1 MRHALFFAPVFASAL
16 ALTGCGGGE
25 PAGGGT
31 AAEQGAPGGG
41 LPSSGWNVADACSVL
56 AKADVAAVMG
66 ETVAGT
72 ELGTVSK
79 GTDQLA
85 GFSTC
90 HYLMPDAMRQ
100 VGFMARLSPEP
111 DNTPDAIRKA
121 RDEVAEFMGPV
132 SDEAGLGRAAF
143 WVPKLRQMV
152 VFIGDDR
159 YANITMPAGDD
170 AAMRA
175 KARTLLE
182 KVI

>member
-1 MRHALFFAPVFASAL
+1 MRRSLAIVPALIAL
-16 ALTGCGGGE
+16 AACGGDE
-25 PAGGGT
+25 AGNGAGT
-31 AAEQGAPGGG
+31 DAATGSATA
-41 LPSSGWNVADACSVL
+41 SKWNAEDACSVL
-56 AKADVAAVMG
+56 AKADVEAVMADKV
-66 ETVAGT
+66 TGT

-100 VGFMARLSPEP
+100 VGFMARLSPQP
-111 DNTPDAIRKA
+111 DNTPEAIKKA
-121 RDEVAEFMGPV
+121 RDEVAEYMGPV
-132 SDEAGLGRAAF
+132 SDEAGLGKAAF
-143 WVPKLRQMV
+143 WVPKVRQMV
-152 VFIGDDR
+152 VFIGEDR

-175 KARTLLE
+175 KARALLE

>member
-1 MRHALFFAPVFASAL
+1 MRRSLAVVPALI
-16 ALTGCGGGE
+16 ALTACGGGE
-25 PAGGGT
+25 VGNGSSSGAAAGGT
-31 AAEQGAPGGG
+31 AVSKWNAE
-41 LPSSGWNVADACSVL
+41 DACSVL
-56 AKADVAAVMG
+56 AKGDVEAVMSDKV
-66 ETVAGT
+66 TAT

-111 DNTPDAIRKA
+111 DNTPEAIKKA
-121 RDEVAEFMGPV
+121 RDEVAEYMGPV
-132 SDEAGLGRAAF
+132 SDEAGLGKAAF
-143 WVPKLRQMV
+143 WVPKVRQMV
-152 VFIGDDR
+152 VFIGEDR
-159 YANITMPAGDD
+159 YANITMPAGED

-175 KARTLLE
+175 KARALLE